1 MNQRSVSR
9 RAVLGAAAA
18 LALPSARACEFFAPT
33 LRVYHPWTRATE
45 EGDASTIVSMKFDQV
60 TRSDR
65 LIGVHTPVAEGAE
78 LGGLLA
84 SPRIDLEI
92 PQGSEIAL
100 SEGGTYVR
108 LTGLRQALGV
118 GRSFPLTLVFAVGGE
133 LPAQLNID
141 YPSFRFR

>member
-1 MNQRSVSR
+1 MLFRS
-9 RAVLGAAAA
+9 
-18 LALPSARACEFFAPT
+18 
-33 LRVYHPWTRATE
+33 
-45 EGDASTIVSMKFDQV
+45 
-60 TRSDR
+60 
-65 LIGVHTPVAEGAE
+65 
-78 LGGLLA
+78 